1 MLTVYNEGNNHH
13 QWRGLST
20 DTKPT
25 KWSAN
30 NLDGAYNGDVFVEI
44 NTGKVFIFDETGNQ
58 WREF

>member
-1 MLTVYNEGNNHH
+1 MITLYQEGNNHH

-25 KWSAN
+25 KHTSSN
-30 NLDGAYNGDVFVEI
+30 IDGAYNGDVFIEMDTKKI
-44 NTGKVFIFDETGNQ
+44 YFFDETGNQ